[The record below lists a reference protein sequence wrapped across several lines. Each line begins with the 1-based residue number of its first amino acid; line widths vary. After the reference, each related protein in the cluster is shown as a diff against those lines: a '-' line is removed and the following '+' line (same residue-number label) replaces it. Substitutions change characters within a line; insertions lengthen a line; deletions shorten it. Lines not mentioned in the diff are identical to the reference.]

1 MITRIFLASLT
12 LPFISQAGWPQFR
25 GPNGSGVAEGTPP
38 PAELK
43 EGNILWKMELPGRGL
58 SSPVIVG
65 DRLFLS
71 AASGPKQERL
81 HVLAFSTKDGKKLWE
96 RQFEATGR
104 TMSHEKTCVAAPT
117 PCTDGKLLFV
127 TYSSNDLVC
136 LDLDGGLKWLR
147 GLTLDYPNA
156 SNSLGMASSPMVVDG
171 TLITMLENDSD
182 SFTVGIDVKT
192 GKNIWKLPRPKIANW
207 TSPVSFTANGK
218 STVALI
224 SKDGVVAVD
233 PVTGSQLWKLNGGGT
248 TPSCAVA
255 GNFLFVPSNGTTAYD
270 LSKPGTTPEQL
281 WQSAQLN
288 NATSSPVAAGEFIF
302 TINGAGVL
310 AKAKVADGEQLWKLR
325 LGGKFSG
332 SPVVAGNLVCAVSE
346 EGNLKVIDTST
357 PEGTL
362 TTDLK
367 LGGTLLCTPAI
378 SDGCIYVR
386 SDATLWKLG
395 AKP

>member
-1 MITRIFLASLT
+1 M
-12 LPFISQAGWPQFR
+12 
-25 GPNGSGVAEGTPP
+25 
-38 PAELK
+38 
-43 EGNILWKMELPGRGL
+43 
-58 SSPVIVG
+58 
-65 DRLFLS
+65 
-71 AASGPKQERL
+71 
-81 HVLAFSTKDGKKLWE
+81 
-96 RQFEATGR
+96 
-104 TMSHEKTCVAAPT
+104 
-117 PCTDGKLLFV
+117 
-127 TYSSNDLVC
+127 
-136 LDLDGGLKWLR
+136 
-147 GLTLDYPNA
+147 
-156 SNSLGMASSPMVVDG
+156 
-171 TLITMLENDSD
+171 
-182 SFTVGIDVKT
+182 
-192 GKNIWKLPRPKIANW
+192 
-207 TSPVSFTANGK
+207 
-218 STVALI
+218 
-224 SKDGVVAVD
+224 D

-288 NATSSPVAAGEFIF
+288 NATSSPVATGEFIF

-346 EGNLKVIDTST
+346 EGNLKVVDTST
-357 PEGTL
+357 PEGSL